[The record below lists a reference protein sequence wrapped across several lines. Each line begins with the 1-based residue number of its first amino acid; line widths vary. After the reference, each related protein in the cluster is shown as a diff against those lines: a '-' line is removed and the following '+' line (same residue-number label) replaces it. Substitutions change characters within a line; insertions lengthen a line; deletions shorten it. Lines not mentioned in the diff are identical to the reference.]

1 MYRQILKA
9 KIHRATVTD
18 ARVDYEGSITIDE
31 ELLKAADILPY
42 EKVLIAN
49 LNNGSRIESY
59 AIAGQPGSGIICM
72 NGGAARYAS
81 KGDLV
86 IIMSFAVLQ
95 EDEIESHQPKTVYVD
110 HQNRILSLKQTRS
123 LESL

>member
-31 ELLKAADILPY
+31 ELMKAAGIAPW

-59 AIAGQPGSGIICM
+59 AIPGEAGSGVVCM
-72 NGGAARYAS
+72 NGGAAKYAE

-86 IIMSFAVLQ
+86 IIMTFAVLTD
-95 EDEIESHQPKTVYVD
+95 EEIERHHPKVIYVD
-110 HQNRILSLKQTRS
+110 KQNRILSLKPSSDRS
-123 LESL
+123 

>member
-18 ARVDYEGSITIDE
+18 SRVDYEGSITIDE
-31 ELLKAADILPY
+31 ELLKAADIAPW

-59 AIAGQPGSGIICM
+59 AILGEAASGVICM
-72 NGGAARYAS
+72 NGGAAKHAR

-86 IIMSFAVLQ
+86 IIMSFAVLT
-95 EDEIESHQPKTVYVD
+95 DEELERHEPKVVYVD
-110 HQNRILSLKQTRS
+110 KHNRILSLKS
-123 LESL
+123 

>member
-18 ARVDYEGSITIDE
+18 SRIDYEGSITIDE
-31 ELLKAADILPY
+31 ELMKAADMVPW

-59 AIAGQPGSGIICM
+59 AIPGEPGSGVICM
-72 NGGAARYAS
+72 NGGAAKYAQR
-81 KGDLV
+81 GDLV
-86 IIMSFAVLQ
+86 IVMSFAVMTN
-95 EDEIESHQPKTVYVD
+95 EEVERHQPKVIYVD
-110 HQNRILSLKQTRS
+110 KQNRILSLKS
-123 LESL
+123 

>member
-18 ARVDYEGSITIDE
+18 SRIDYEGSISIDE
-31 ELLKAADILPY
+31 ELMRAADLVPW

-59 AIAGQPGSGIICM
+59 AIPAEAGSGVICM
-72 NGGAARYAS
+72 NGGAAKYAQR
-81 KGDLV
+81 GDLV
-86 IIMSFAVLQ
+86 IIMTFAVMTNEEL
-95 EDEIESHQPKTVYVD
+95 ERHQPKVVYVD
-110 HQNRILSLKQTRS
+110 KQNRILSLKS
-123 LESL
+123 

>member
-1 MYRQILKA
+1 MYRQILKS

-18 ARVDYEGSITIDE
+18 SRIDYEGSITIDE
-31 ELLKAADILPY
+31 DLLRSADIRPW

-59 AIAGQPGSGIICM
+59 AIPGEAGSGVICM
-72 NGGAARYAS
+72 NGGAAKYAQ

-86 IIMSFAVLQ
+86 IIMNFAVMT
-95 EDEIESHQPKTVYVD
+95 DEEVERHRPKVVYVD
-110 HQNRILSLKQTRS
+110 KQNRILSLKPQVP
-123 LESL
+123 

>member
-18 ARVDYEGSITIDE
+18 SRVDYEGSITIDE
-31 ELLKAADILPY
+31 DLLRAADIRPW

-49 LNNGSRIESY
+49 INNGSRIESY
-59 AIAGQPGSGIICM
+59 AIPGERGSGVICM
-72 NGGAARYAS
+72 NGGAAKYAE

-86 IIMSFAVLQ
+86 IIMSFAVMT
-95 EDEIESHQPKTVYVD
+95 DEEVERHHPKVVTVD
-110 HQNRILSLKQTRS
+110 RQNRILSLKPQ
-123 LESL
+123 LP

>member
-1 MYRQILKA
+1 MYRQVLKA

-18 ARVDYEGSITIDE
+18 AHVDYEGSITIDE
-31 ELLKAADILPY
+31 ELMRAADIVPG

-59 AIAGQPGSGIICM
+59 AISGEGGSGTVCM
-72 NGGAARYAS
+72 NGGAAKYAQ

-86 IIMSFAVLQ
+86 IVMTFAVLT
-95 EDEIESHQPKTVYVD
+95 DEELERHQPRIIYVD
-110 HQNRILSLKQTRS
+110 KQNRILSFKP
-123 LESL
+123 

>member
-1 MYRQILKA
+1 MYRQILRS

-18 ARVDYEGSITIDE
+18 SRVDYEGSITVDE
-31 ELLKAADILPY
+31 ELLKAADIAPW

-59 AIAGQPGSGIICM
+59 VIPGETGSGIVCM
-72 NGGAARYAS
+72 NGGAAKYAQ

-86 IIMSFAVLQ
+86 IIMSFAILT
-95 EDEIESHQPKTVYVD
+95 DEELERHQPKVVYVD
-110 HQNRILSLKQTRS
+110 RQNRILSLRS
-123 LESL
+123 